1 MGRHMLITLSS
12 NALRAQLTGSTPEL
26 DLLDLPRVAKDEFDF
41 AGLQITTSLL
51 KGWNAKKI
59 DKLRDRADKA
69 ACPCLVLV
77 EEQPHQLGD
86 LEGDTTEQVIDRMSK
101 VMQVAH
107 RLGCSSVAMSLA
119 DTQGDDAEDLVAE
132 NLRDVVRAAERM
144 ELNLLLSLS
153 EGLTG
158 TPERLSGLIRKV
170 GGFRIGS
177 FPSFAQA
184 AASGDPAS
192 YLKSIV
198 PYASAVTASCGAFDA
213 KGGHAAFEIESCVE
227 AIKAVG
233 YDGTLAVESNSG
245 PKAMEQVAACK
256 SAIEQILDAGVET

>member
-1 MGRHMLITLSS
+1 MLITLSS
-12 NALRAQLTGSTPEL
+12 NALRAQLTGSSPEL
-26 DLLDLPRVAKDEFDF
+26 DLLDVPSLAKNEFDF

-51 KGWNAKKI
+51 KGWDANKI
-59 DKLRDRADKA
+59 ERFRDRADKA
-69 ACPCLVLV
+69 GCPCLVLV

-86 LEGDTTEQVIDRMSK
+86 LEGDTTERVIDRMSK

-119 DTQGDDAEDLVAE
+119 HTDAEDAEDLVAE
-132 NLRDVVRAAERM
+132 NLRDVVRAAERL

-158 TPERLSGLIRKV
+158 SPEQLSGLIRKV

-184 AASGDPAS
+184 AASGDAAS

-198 PYASAVTASCGAFDA
+198 PYASAVTASCGVFDG
-213 KGGHAAFEIESCVE
+213 KGKHAAFDIETCVE

-256 SAIEQILDAGVET
+256 SAIEAVLNAGVET